1 MVTIFTR
8 VAGILLLAPVAA
20 ALGQAPGAPGG
31 LGTPAVAPVAPAP
44 GMPATPAGSQ
54 APAVTLPPGTQLG
67 LPPITVDPP
76 ILDLGF
82 MAPKAGGKGAFK
94 LTNSSGQP
102 LKIVAVTP
110 SCKCTTT
117 SALAGSVL
125 APGQTV
131 SLEAVLEG
139 VSMPQTHR
147 ASIRVA
153 VEGYSQPLELVLRGE
168 TARAIR
174 AVPPILNAVAGKPRQ
189 GRFVIESL
197 DKKPFRICAISG
209 RAPEYIG
216 YASGDAPRNT
226 YLVRFDLDTW
236 QPTFPA
242 YFVVETD
249 REECPVFDVWVRN
262 EATLPQPGFRMKE
275 YRVNAGR
282 IDLGG
287 TGQVTVEMDDPGED
301 ILAVESGSPD
311 VRIDLVGQ
319 KGDGTLRS
327 IILNVVPTG
336 PKPGLLYAPFKMY
349 GREKEQALILFAT
362 VRPKGAND
370 CDGCPAESPATAAPA
385 APAATSAPATPTTT
399 P

>member
-1 MVTIFTR
+1 MATIFTR
-8 VAGILLLAPVAA
+8 VAGFLLLAPVAV
-20 ALGQAPGAPGG
+20 ALGQAPA
-31 LGTPAVAPVAPAP
+31 PAVAPVAPAP
-44 GMPATPAGSQ
+44 GVPATPAGMQ
-54 APAVTLPPGTQLG
+54 APAVALPPGTQLG

-125 APGQTV
+125 APGQTA

-174 AVPPILNAVAGKPRQ
+174 AVPPIINAVSGKPRQ

-209 RAPEYIG
+209 RVPEYIG
-216 YASGDAPRNT
+216 YAPGDAARNT
-226 YLVRFDLDTW
+226 CASTSTR
-236 QPTFPA
+236 
-242 YFVVETD
+242 
-249 REECPVFDVWVRN
+249 
-262 EATLPQPGFRMKE
+262 
-275 YRVNAGR
+275 
-282 IDLGG
+282 
-287 TGQVTVEMDDPGED
+287 
-301 ILAVESGSPD
+301 GSP
-311 VRIDLVGQ
+311 
-319 KGDGTLRS
+319 RS
-327 IILNVVPTG
+327 RPTSWSRPTARTARSSTCG
-336 PKPGLLYAPFKMY
+336 C
-349 GREKEQALILFAT
+349 AT
-362 VRPKGAND
+362 RPRCRSRA
-370 CDGCPAESPATAAPA
+370 
-385 APAATSAPATPTTT
+385 SA
-399 P
+399 